1 MFQEPDIIGCNQITH
16 YSIWY
21 RLKVTAGDEWTKSDT
36 ISNSSTTYTLTDL
49 ESGSY
54 EVRVAVDNDDEGSQ
68 FAELSYLQGM
78 SGKMQLYYHGQLD
91 NFLAL

>member
-1 MFQEPDIIGCNQITH
+1 MFQKPEIIGCNQITH

-21 RLKVTAGDEWTKSDT
+21 RLKVAANDEWMKTVN
-36 ISNSSTTYTLTDL
+36 ISNSSTTYTLKDL

-54 EVRVAVDNDDEGSQ
+54 DVRVVVDNDDGGSQ

-78 SGKMQLYYHGQLD
+78 
-91 NFLAL
+91 